1 MVNSLP
7 TRILLLCLVILSAAG
22 CATTR
27 PDLKRL
33 YEHES
38 RRAFYHPVVVIHGF
52 GGARLRTRDTRVEL
66 WPPGLSEVLS
76 RETYELALPV
86 DPVTLKNLPS
96 SIEAYAL
103 FDQLGG
109 IDFYAGLLTTL
120 SRPGGYQHT
129 TPGTPVQSNERR
141 FYTFTYDW
149 RQDIVTTVRHLD
161 RLITQIRLD
170 YGQPDLKVDIVAHSM
185 GGLIT
190 RYYARYG
197 TRDVLDSDT
206 FAIGNEGAAR
216 IRKVVMMGTPN
227 LGAVNVVHT
236 YISGFGIG
244 SLGLPTEVLTT
255 LPAVYQ
261 LFPHPLVPWL
271 IDIDGNRVSA
281 NLYDAETWKRYQW
294 GIYDPQVSH
303 RVVEQA
309 DDPAQG
315 KARLELL
322 KRFFVAQLE
331 RSKRLSW
338 ALSVPAPATP
348 LDYIIFG
355 GDCKLTPAR
364 ILVEKTGNEYS
375 THLFPDRIIRP
386 RDNVDY
392 TRLMLQP
399 GDGRVTK
406 PSLLSRESLD
416 PTATRDPNITLPLR
430 YSIMFCESHGNLTS
444 NIHFQDNLLNILLT
458 AD

>member
-1 MVNSLP
+1 MAGSMHA
-7 TRILLLCLVILSAAG
+7 RLLLLFIVALSMAG
-22 CATTR
+22 CVSTK

-33 YEHES
+33 YEHS
-38 RRAFYHPVVVIHGF
+38 SQRAFYTPVVVIHGF
-52 GGARLRTRDTRVEL
+52 GGSRLRNRDTGVEL

-76 RETYELALPV
+76 RETYELALPI
-86 DPVTLKNLPS
+86 DPVTLNTLPS

-109 IDFYAGLLTTL
+109 IDFYAGLLATL
-120 SRPGGYQHT
+120 SQPGGYRHT
-129 TPGTPVQSNERR
+129 VPGTPVQANERR
-141 FYTFTYDW
+141 FYTFIYDW
-149 RQDIVTTVRHLD
+149 RQDIVASVRKLD
-161 RLITQIRLD
+161 RLINQIRRD
-170 YGQPDLKVDIVAHSM
+170 YGRPDLKVDIVAHSM

-197 TRDVLDSDT
+197 TRDVLDDNSLHISN
-206 FAIGNEGAAR
+206 AGASR
-216 IRKVVMMGTPN
+216 LRKVIMMGTPN
-227 LGAVNVVHT
+227 LGAVSVAYT
-236 YISGFGIG
+236 YITGFGIG
-244 SLGLPTEVLTT
+244 SYGLPTEVLTT

-271 IDIDGNRVSA
+271 IDINGKQIRVS
-281 NLYDAETWKRYQW
+281 LYDVETWKRYHW
-294 GIYDPQVSH
+294 GVYDPLVIH
-303 RVVEQA
+303 RVIENAA
-309 DDPAQG
+309 DAEQG

-322 KRFFVAQLE
+322 SRFFARQLA
-331 RSKRLSW
+331 RSERLSW
-338 ALSVPAPATP
+338 ALSSPANDTP
-348 LDYIIFG
+348 LHYVIFG
-355 GDCKLTPAR
+355 GDCKLTPAQ
-364 ILVEKTGNEYS
+364 ILVEKIGARYEPR
-375 THLFPDRIIRP
+375 LFPDRIANP

-416 PTATRDPNITLPLR
+416 PTAARDPNIELPLL
-430 YSIMFCESHGNLTS
+430 YSIMFCESHGDLTS

>member
-1 MVNSLP
+1 M
-7 TRILLLCLVILSAAG
+7 AG
-22 CATTR
+22 CATTK

-33 YEHES
+33 YEHTS
-38 RRAFYHPVVVIHGF
+38 QRSTYTPVVVIHGF
-52 GGARLRTRDTRVEL
+52 GGSRLRKLGNGNEL
-66 WPPGLSEVLS
+66 WPPNLSEVLS
-76 RETYELALPV
+76 RETYELALPI
-86 DPVTLKNLPS
+86 DPLTLKTQPS

-109 IDFYAGLLTTL
+109 IDFYAGLLATL
-120 SRPGGYQHT
+120 SRPGGYRHT
-129 TPGTPVQSNERR
+129 VPGTPVQSNERR
-141 FYTFTYDW
+141 FYTFIYDW
-149 RQDIVTTVRHLD
+149 RQDIVTTVRNLD
-161 RLITQIRLD
+161 RLINQIRRD
-170 YGQPDLKVDIVAHSM
+170 YGQSDLRVDIVAHSM

-190 RYYARYG
+190 RYYSRFG
-197 TRDVLDSDT
+197 TRDVLDGDT
-206 FAIGNEGAAR
+206 SAVSNDGASR
-216 IRKVVMMGTPN
+216 LRKVVMMGTPN

-236 YISGFGIG
+236 YITGFGIG
-244 SLGLPTEVLTT
+244 SLGLPPEVLTT

-271 IDIDGNRVSA
+271 IDIDGNQINA
-281 NLYDAETWKRYQW
+281 DLYDIETWKHYRW
-294 GIYDPQVSH
+294 GIYDPEVSH
-303 RVVEQA
+303 RVVEHDA
-309 DDPAQG
+309 NPAKG

-322 KRFFVAQLE
+322 KRFFATQLE

-338 ALSVPAPATP
+338 ALSVPAADTP
-348 LDYIIFG
+348 LHYVIFG
-355 GDCKLTPAR
+355 GDCKLTPAQL
-364 ILVEKTGNEYS
+364 LVEQIGHEYKP
-375 THLFPDRIIRP
+375 HLFPDRIVHP

-392 TRLMLQP
+392 ARLMLQP

-416 PTATRDPNITLPLR
+416 PTAARDPGISLPMQ